1 LRTDQIVEKENEGY
15 RFMDNVGLMEGQLV
29 LVGTV
34 GVYSKSED

>member
-1 LRTDQIVEKENEGY
+1 
-15 RFMDNVGLMEGQLV
+15 MDNVGLMEWQLV